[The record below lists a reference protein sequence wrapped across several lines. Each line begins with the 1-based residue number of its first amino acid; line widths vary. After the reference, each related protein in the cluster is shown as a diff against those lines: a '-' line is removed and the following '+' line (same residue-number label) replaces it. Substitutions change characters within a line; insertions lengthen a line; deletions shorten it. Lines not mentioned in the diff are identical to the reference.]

1 MSYFVILI
9 LILFN
14 GLFAM
19 FEMALVSCRKS
30 RLYEKSELGNSSAKI
45 ALKMLEKPEK
55 FLSTVQTGITLV
67 SIISG
72 AYGGYAFSGDLTP
85 VLIKL
90 GVSAVTAPALSLV
103 IAIATIT
110 YLSLV
115 LGELL
120 PKTIALNNPERITL
134 LLSPF
139 MRFISHITYP
149 LVVFLSFSTRMLLKI
164 LGIKS
169 QEKPPV
175 TEEELKILIRQGSEQ
190 GVIDQKESEII
201 KEVFRFGDKTAY
213 DLMTPRM
220 DIEFLDVNH
229 SEEEI
234 IEKILTTS
242 FSRFP
247 VCDTTVDNMLGMV
260 SVKDILLAYT
270 QKKQLDLRAILSRPL
285 YFPELLPALKVLE
298 IFREKKIH
306 IGIVVNEFGAVEG
319 LISLHDLSEH
329 ILGDLPALQDNEQ
342 PEIFRRE
349 DGSLLI
355 DGSLSLDEL
364 KDLLGMP
371 SLSELIESKN
381 FSTLGGLTMFML
393 NKVPSAGDIFVM
405 NNFRFEVMDMDGNRV
420 DKVLVKKVI

>member
-1 MSYFVILI
+1 
-9 LILFN
+9 
-14 GLFAM
+14 
-19 FEMALVSCRKS
+19 MALVSSRKS
-30 RLYEKSELGNSSAKI
+30 LLYEKAGLGSSKAKI
-45 ALKMLEKPEK
+45 ALKMLEEPEK
-55 FLSTVQTGITLV
+55 FLSTVQAGITLV

-72 AYGGYAFSGDLTP
+72 AYGGYAFSGDLTVFLVKMGMSP
-85 VLIKL
+85 
-90 GVSAVTAPALSLV
+90 VTAPALSLI
-103 IAIATIT
+103 IAIAAVT
-110 YLSLV
+110 YLTLV

-139 MRFISHITYP
+139 MRFVSRITYP
-149 LVVFLSFSTRMLLKI
+149 LVIFLSFSTRTLLKI
-164 LGIKS
+164 LSIKM
-169 QEKPPV
+169 QEKPAV

-220 DIEFLDVNH
+220 DIVFLDVNQP
-229 SEEEI
+229 ENEI
-234 IEKILTTS
+234 IETIRNTS

-247 VCDTTVDNMLGMV
+247 VCDATVDNMLGMV
-260 SVKDILLAYT
+260 SVKDILFVYT
-270 QKKQLDLRAILSRPL
+270 QKKPLDLRTILSMPL

-342 PEIFRRE
+342 PEIFRRD

>member
-45 ALKMLEKPEK
+45 ALRMLEKPEK

-90 GVSAVTAPALSLV
+90 GASAVTAPALSLA

-149 LVVFLSFSTRMLLKI
+149 LVVFLSFSTRMFLKI
-164 LGIKS
+164 LRIKT

-190 GVIDQKESEII
+190 GVIDQKNPKLLKRFFALAI
-201 KEVFRFGDKTAY
+201 KR
-213 DLMTPRM
+213 LMT
-220 DIEFLDVNH
+220 
-229 SEEEI
+229 
-234 IEKILTTS
+234 
-242 FSRFP
+242 
-247 VCDTTVDNMLGMV
+247 
-260 SVKDILLAYT
+260 
-270 QKKQLDLRAILSRPL
+270 
-285 YFPELLPALKVLE
+285 
-298 IFREKKIH
+298 
-306 IGIVVNEFGAVEG
+306 
-319 LISLHDLSEH
+319 
-329 ILGDLPALQDNEQ
+329 
-342 PEIFRRE
+342 
-349 DGSLLI
+349 
-355 DGSLSLDEL
+355 
-364 KDLLGMP
+364 
-371 SLSELIESKN
+371 
-381 FSTLGGLTMFML
+381 
-393 NKVPSAGDIFVM
+393 
-405 NNFRFEVMDMDGNRV
+405 
-420 DKVLVKKVI
+420 